1 MKQLL
6 FKRKMRFWLYF
17 IACFIPVVSQ
27 LLQAIVISLFF
38 EAIEVKEKS
47 FFITVIFISI
57 GFIVLVFIL
66 YITSRLMRISYMR
79 DTILDLRILAFKKII
94 NTSYKKYNQK
104 SKEVYISNLINDINT
119 FENNFFINL
128 LNVIYQIGLYI
139 ASAIILATRDLVL
152 VGILVVI
159 SILNYFLSNALKK
172 KTVKLQHELSTE
184 NEAFTVDT
192 ANTLNG
198 LEVIKLN
205 NIEEK
210 FKRKSINSID
220 RLEKSKFRFNFF
232 TDSQRSFSN
241 MIGML
246 TITAVMLY
254 LFAKTEFS
262 YGDIALL
269 LMLSGNMSFALQN
282 IFPRIN
288 VLSSSAELFH
298 KITDIEEEN
307 NEIEKNNQ
315 FIFNNKLEI
324 ENLSFSYEGKEIF
337 KNASFTIEKGKKYL
351 IKGPS
356 GIGKST
362 LIKLLSMTY
371 DNFDGQIL
379 VDGVDI
385 KTINEKSI
393 SNNIAFIYQDVF
405 LFEDTIKNNISLYKE
420 VDDELIIEVSRKAGL
435 SEFLE
440 KQPQGLDTLI
450 LENGKNLSGGE
461 RQRISIARA
470 IMKNAQILFI
480 DEATSALDE
489 KLGREIELSFLN
501 LDSTV
506 VAISHRYYQGIS
518 EKYDYVLEI
527 KNQKIETYEASKYF
541 QSEVTYV

>member
-307 NEIEKNNQ
+307 NEIEK
-315 FIFNNKLEI
+315 II
-324 ENLSFSYEGKEIF
+324 NLS
-337 KNASFTIEKGKKYL
+337 L
-351 IKGPS
+351 I
-356 GIGKST
+356 
-362 LIKLLSMTY
+362 
-371 DNFDGQIL
+371 
-379 VDGVDI
+379 
-385 KTINEKSI
+385 
-393 SNNIAFIYQDVF
+393 
-405 LFEDTIKNNISLYKE
+405 ISL
-420 VDDELIIEVSRKAGL
+420 R
-435 SEFLE
+435 
-440 KQPQGLDTLI
+440 
-450 LENGKNLSGGE
+450 
-461 RQRISIARA
+461 
-470 IMKNAQILFI
+470 
-480 DEATSALDE
+480 
-489 KLGREIELSFLN
+489 
-501 LDSTV
+501 
-506 VAISHRYYQGIS
+506 
-518 EKYDYVLEI
+518 
-527 KNQKIETYEASKYF
+527 
-541 QSEVTYV
+541 

>member
-1 MKQLL
+1 
-6 FKRKMRFWLYF
+6 
-17 IACFIPVVSQ
+17 
-27 LLQAIVISLFF
+27 
-38 EAIEVKEKS
+38 
-47 FFITVIFISI
+47 
-57 GFIVLVFIL
+57 
-66 YITSRLMRISYMR
+66 
-79 DTILDLRILAFKKII
+79 
-94 NTSYKKYNQK
+94 
-104 SKEVYISNLINDINT
+104 
-119 FENNFFINL
+119 
-128 LNVIYQIGLYI
+128 
-139 ASAIILATRDLVL
+139 
-152 VGILVVI
+152 
-159 SILNYFLSNALKK
+159 
-172 KTVKLQHELSTE
+172 
-184 NEAFTVDT
+184 
-192 ANTLNG
+192 
-198 LEVIKLN
+198 
-205 NIEEK
+205 
-210 FKRKSINSID
+210 
-220 RLEKSKFRFNFF
+220 
-232 TDSQRSFSN
+232 
-241 MIGML
+241 
-246 TITAVMLY
+246 
-254 LFAKTEFS
+254 
-262 YGDIALL
+262 
-269 LMLSGNMSFALQN
+269 
-282 IFPRIN
+282 
-288 VLSSSAELFH
+288 
-298 KITDIEEEN
+298 
-307 NEIEKNNQ
+307 
-315 FIFNNKLEI
+315 
-324 ENLSFSYEGKEIF
+324 
-337 KNASFTIEKGKKYL
+337 
-351 IKGPS
+351 
-356 GIGKST
+356 
-362 LIKLLSMTY
+362 MTY

>member
-220 RLEKSKFRFNFF
+220 RLEKSKFGFNFF